1 MEAIEVKKTFL
12 ISSIIMFSF
21 FCFLVAEEKQIDPKA
36 REWYEK
42 GVNANSEG
50 KLNVAVKYLKKAIE
64 IYPDYEDAIFKLG
77 YVLEKQKEYKE
88 SLKCYEKVLKL
99 NPNAW
104 DAWYSIGIVYAKM
117 EKYKKAYKY
126 LKKAYEL
133 KPDNPNVM
141 DAFARLHRFLG
152 DHKKA
157 DKIIEEWHKKYPQQQ

>member
-1 MEAIEVKKTFL
+1 MKKIF
-12 ISSIIMFSF
+12 IIVVALAFAF
-21 FCFLVAEEKQIDPKA
+21 TCFLYAQEKPVDQQA

-77 YVLEKQKEYKE
+77 YVLEKLKEYKE
-88 SLKCYEKVLKL
+88 ALKCYEKVLKL
-99 NPNAW
+99 NPDAW

-117 EKYKKAYKY
+117 EKYKKSYKY
-126 LKKAYEL
+126 LKKAFEL

-141 DAFARLHRFLG
+141 DAFARLHRYLG
-152 DHKKA
+152 DDKKA
-157 DKIIEEWHKKYPQQQ
+157 DKIIEDWHKKYGETVNK

>member
-1 MEAIEVKKTFL
+1 MKKIFIIFFLLFSVFYITF
-12 ISSIIMFSF
+12 
-21 FCFLVAEEKQIDPKA
+21 AAEKQMNTEA

-50 KLNVAVKYLKKAIE
+50 KLNVAIKYLKKAIE

-77 YVLEKQKEYKE
+77 YIYEKQKKYNE
-88 SLKCYEKVLKL
+88 SLKCYEKVIKL
-99 NPNAW
+99 NPDAW

-126 LKKAYEL
+126 FKKAFEL

-141 DAFARLHRFLG
+141 DAFARIHRYLG
-152 DHKKA
+152 DDKKA
-157 DKIIEEWHKKYPQQQ
+157 DKIIEDWHKKYDKIKNK